1 MQITINDPY
10 IPGTV
15 LRRTEMDG
23 VTGNEFLNRI
33 FYITD
38 GIMLRQIREISGVDS
53 STLQNWV
60 KRGWVA
66 NTVNKSYSK
75 EHLARIL
82 IINMLRNSMLLE
94 RIDYLLGYINGSVD
108 TTEDDIITESALYGY
123 ICCAIDAINALDDT
137 PTTADNISD
146 VIAAVTSTYHESAPG
161 AAERLRAALEIIVVA
176 YYASL
181 VAKYADTLY
190 GALPE
195 KK

>member
-1 MQITINDPY
+1 MQITIQDSF

-15 LRRTEMDG
+15 LSRSAMEG

-66 NTVNKSYSK
+66 NTVNKSYTK
-75 EHLARIL
+75 EQLARIL
-82 IINMLRNSMLLE
+82 IINMLRRSMLLE
-94 RIDYLLGYINGSVD
+94 RIDYLLGYINGSVE
-108 TTEDDIITESALYGY
+108 TTDDDIITESALYGY
-123 ICCAIDAINALDDT
+123 ICRAIDEINALDGT
-137 PTTADNISD
+137 PTTAENIADVISAVISD
-146 VIAAVTSTYHESAPG
+146 YRENTAG
-161 AAERLRAALEIIVVA
+161 AAKRLHAALQVIVVA

-181 VAKYADTLY
+181 VQKHADDLY
-190 GALPE
+190 LALPE
-195 KK
+195 KS